1 MILDEEEGM
10 EMMNGNRVWK
20 SGKKDRVRVI
30 DGMKGCKSVI
40 RNKTSKSGY
49 MKSFIDGWI
58 LHSLR

>member
-1 MILDEEEGM
+1 MILVEEKGM
-10 EMMNGNRVWK
+10 GMINGDRVWK
-20 SGKKDRVRVI
+20 SGEKDRVRVI

-49 MKSFIDGWI
+49 MKLLIDGWI